1 MLCLLVFP
9 QYKKYMPTSTEQVK
23 IKLLMSHY
31 IPIAST
37 EPKHNGSFK
46 LKENVSE
53 EAMNCFTQT
62 RWLLSAQATWSK
74 SISIRL
80 DFYPL
85 KRLSPH
91 PPIFLHLLHLF
102 SYIYTSE
109 W

>member
-1 MLCLLVFP
+1 
-9 QYKKYMPTSTEQVK
+9 
-23 IKLLMSHY
+23 MSHF

-37 EPKHNGSFK
+37 QPEHNGSFK
-46 LKENVSE
+46 LKENVTE

-80 DFYPL
+80 DFYSL
-85 KRLSPH
+85 KSLFF
-91 PPIFLHLLHLF
+91 PPFDLFIKKLHFLM
-102 SYIYTSE
+102 SGISIITSE